1 MFADPCCNCCSP
13 LRGPNNNVQCEVAR
27 QCRPALLLLFQTL
40 LYLWAA
46 PYSVKS
52 SSIWFQALCCSFSV
66 ASLSLPSS
74 HGGGTSFMLVFD
86 IQLTVGARRSQSH
99 RHHPWPFVIGPRSVP
114 RHRLPL
120 EGRSLSGSH
129 QSVVFSVFESQV
141 GEKVDCSSI
150 VFCYP
155 STMCGHAFPES
166 GVALGLMSRRVQRDQ
181 RGSIVWRSP
190 FCLLSGNPPPLLAPC
205 QPQRFLGAIPATT
218 LLVVV
223 ASLPCVGP
231 WCRTRICL
239 LWM

>member
-114 RHRLPL
+114 RHRLPFKAGL
-120 EGRSLSGSH
+120 CPAVIKVLFSASLNPRSVKKTIAPLSSF
-129 QSVVFSVFESQV
+129 V
-141 GEKVDCSSI
+141 I
-150 VFCYP
+150 
-155 STMCGHAFPES
+155 
-166 GVALGLMSRRVQRDQ
+166 
-181 RGSIVWRSP
+181 
-190 FCLLSGNPPPLLAPC
+190 PPPC
-205 QPQRFLGAIPATT
+205 
-218 LLVVV
+218 VVTHSQKV
-223 ASLPCVGP
+223 V
-231 WCRTRICL
+231 
-239 LWM
+239 

>member
-40 LYLWAA
+40 LYLWAV

-66 ASLSLPSS
+66 TSLSLPSS

-114 RHRLPL
+114 RTTVLPFKADL
-120 EGRSLSGSH
+120 CPAVIKVLFSASLNPRSVKKTIAPLSSF
-129 QSVVFSVFESQV
+129 V
-141 GEKVDCSSI
+141 I
-150 VFCYP
+150 
-155 STMCGHAFPES
+155 
-166 GVALGLMSRRVQRDQ
+166 
-181 RGSIVWRSP
+181 
-190 FCLLSGNPPPLLAPC
+190 PPPC
-205 QPQRFLGAIPATT
+205 
-218 LLVVV
+218 VVTHSQKV
-223 ASLPCVGP
+223 V
-231 WCRTRICL
+231 
-239 LWM
+239 